1 MAIESINAA
10 SVLPKVTLGETAKT
24 DNATG
29 AGNTFTQMLDSMSD
43 TQSNAQTSVSN
54 LLTTGEGNVSDVL
67 IQMKKAE
74 SEMKT
79 AAVIRD
85 NVIESYKQLLNMQV

>member
-29 AGNTFTQMLDSMSD
+29 AGNTFTQMLDSMSG

-54 LLTTGEGNVSDVL
+54 LLTTGEGNASDVL

>member
-24 DNATG
+24 DNAAG

-54 LLTTGEGNVSDVL
+54 LLTT
-67 IQMKKAE
+67 
-74 SEMKT
+74 
-79 AAVIRD
+79 
-85 NVIESYKQLLNMQV
+85 

>member
-54 LLTTGEGNVSDVL
+54 LLTAGEGNASDVL

>member
-54 LLTTGEGNVSDVL
+54 LLTTGEGNASDV
-67 IQMKKAE
+67 
-74 SEMKT
+74 
-79 AAVIRD
+79 
-85 NVIESYKQLLNMQV
+85 

>member
-54 LLTTGEGNVSDVL
+54 LLTMGEGNASDVL

>member
-1 MAIESINAA
+1 MAMESINTA
-10 SVLPKVTLGETAKT
+10 SVMPKVTLAETAKT
-24 DNATG
+24 DNAAG

-43 TQSNAQTSVSN
+43 VQSNAQNSVSN
-54 LLTTGEGNVSDVL
+54 LLTTGEGNASDVL

>member
-54 LLTTGEGNVSDVL
+54 LLTTGEGNASDVL
-67 IQMKKAE
+67 I
-74 SEMKT
+74 
-79 AAVIRD
+79 
-85 NVIESYKQLLNMQV
+85 

>member
-54 LLTTGEGNVSDVL
+54 LLTTGEGNASDVF

>member
-54 LLTTGEGNVSDVL
+54 LLTTGEGNASDVL
-67 IQMKKAE
+67 IKMKKAE

>member
-1 MAIESINAA
+1 MAIESISTAN
-10 SVLPKVTLGETAKT
+10 VLPKITLGETAKPESV
-24 DNATG
+24 TG

-54 LLTTGEGNVSDVL
+54 LLTTGEGNASDVL

>member
-43 TQSNAQTSVSN
+43 TIKRANF
-54 LLTTGEGNVSDVL
+54 
-67 IQMKKAE
+67 
-74 SEMKT
+74 
-79 AAVIRD
+79 R
-85 NVIESYKQLLNMQV
+85 IEPFNNRRRKCE

>member
-24 DNATG
+24 DNAAG

-54 LLTTGEGNVSDVL
+54 LLTTGEGNARDVL